1 MPRSSSPLSIEF
13 VLLGL
18 LDQEPV
24 HGYDLFKRLNS
35 LEPVGLVWRIKQ
47 SQLYAIMDRLEV
59 EDLVVSTIIPG
70 ESHPNR
76 KQYSLTKSGRSE
88 FEVWRGSPVEHGREI
103 RMEFLAKIY
112 FTLRKNTE
120 TTLAL
125 IDAQRAA
132 CVTWIDKLEQ
142 TLSETPESQVYERIV
157 FQYRLAQMNAIID
170 WLEVVKKEVNGK

>member
-1 MPRSSSPLSIEF
+1 MSRSSSPLSIEY

-18 LDQEPV
+18 LEQEPV
-24 HGYDLFKRLNS
+24 HGYDLHKRLNS

-76 KQYSLTKSGRSE
+76 KQYSLTKAGRKE
-88 FEVWRGSPVEHGREI
+88 FEAWRGSPVEHGREI
-103 RMEFLAKIY
+103 RMEFLAKVY
-112 FTLRKNTE
+112 FTLRKNAE
-120 TTLAL
+120 TTLTL

-132 CVTWIDKLEQ
+132 CTTWIDNLER
-142 TLSETPESQVYERIV
+142 TLSETPESQLYKRIV
-157 FQYRLAQMNAIID
+157 FQYRLAQMNAIIE
-170 WLEVVKKEVNGK
+170 WLDVVKKEVG